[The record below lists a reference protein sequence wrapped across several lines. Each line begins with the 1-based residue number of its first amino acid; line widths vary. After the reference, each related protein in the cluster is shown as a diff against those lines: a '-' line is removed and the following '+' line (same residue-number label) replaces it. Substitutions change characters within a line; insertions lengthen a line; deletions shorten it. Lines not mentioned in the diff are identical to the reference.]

1 MSAICPSYRR
11 TTVSNDRSLVAAPSG
26 QPSPSYSPPAGTSP
40 CPDVVTANSG
50 TASSTTGW
58 ITGFGFTA

>member
-1 MSAICPSYRR
+1 MPEA
-11 TTVSNDRSLVAAPSG
+11 VLLVEVDGRGTARVG
-26 QPSPSYSPPAGTSP
+26 QGTSP